1 MKLIDNSSLVQSKLK
16 SFKIVH
22 IFPNGSIY
30 FDSLAY
36 LKSYKKYHFSKESFF
51 SNPFYKKKLTSKN
64 SNFLYKKYRNQ
75 IVKILLNYEL
85 TIIYKN
91 YSKCI

>member
-1 MKLIDNSSLVQSKLK
+1 MRFKLK
-16 SFKIVH
+16 SSKILH
-22 IFPNGSIY
+22 IFPNGSVY

-51 SNPFYKKKLTSKN
+51 SNPLHKKKLISNN

-75 IVKILLNYEL
+75 IVKILSNYEF
-85 TIIYKN
+85 TINYKN
-91 YSKCI
+91 YSKFI

>member
-1 MKLIDNSSLVQSKLK
+1 MRSKLK
-16 SFKIVH
+16 SFKILH
-22 IFPNGSIY
+22 IFPNGSVY

-51 SNPFYKKKLTSKN
+51 SNPFYKKKLISNN

-75 IVKILLNYEL
+75 IVKILSNYEL
-85 TIIYKN
+85 TINYKN
-91 YSKCI
+91 YSKFI